1 MHLPERQELHG
12 VVRPVH
18 AVLDAPVQP
27 REVLPRDGLVA
38 VEGQHVVEEVFEL
51 VLGDAGSGGRPG
63 SKLVKL
69 KVIFSQLS
77 LFKFRCFQLALG
89 ILQESD
95 PKQLIFHLIP
105 FSGNNSTAKC
115 TAGCT
120 RCPDPGPACWKG
132 ESRSLPTTAS
142 RRSVTSSVEPRW
154 MKVLHTCSDHLH
166 RVVSYHKG
174 RAAIRHQPACPL

>member
-115 TAGCT
+115 TAAAPGVQT
-120 RCPDPGPACWKG
+120 PAPPAGRARAGPCPPPPRAA
-132 ESRSLPTTAS
+132 PS
-142 RRSVTSSVEPRW
+142 RRPWSR
-154 MKVLHTCSDHLH
+154 
-166 RVVSYHKG
+166 G
-174 RAAIRHQPACPL
+174 G